1 MSSRTSASNLSH
13 VPPRPTERRFAT
25 RDEAV
30 AHARTQAR
38 DVVVTRQPEG
48 WSAEPVSGRAA
59 AAAVAGSR
67 EALLVDAAGA
77 LHTSRGGQFVPLA
90 DGFTAA
96 PASRVTA
103 TALPAVPA
111 TKQLNHGRNVE
122 WTPTFAFRPG
132 RDIEQ
137 LVDIMKWVS
146 DHVAPGL
153 PLKAAGSKHSWSP
166 AAATN
171 GVSIQPTGLTFIEPL
186 PQAGLFRVGSG
197 TRIRELNQALW
208 QQGRS
213 LPVLGGFD
221 GQTVGGVL
229 PTGTHG
235 SVLSAGPLAER
246 LIKSIDL
253 VTPQG
258 EKVRLEPRGG
268 LTDPEAFARTNAGW
282 KLIQDDE
289 VFDAAKINVGTF
301 GVVHSYVLD
310 TVPRFFMKEV
320 RTETTGEALQQQL
333 AGGNIRRL
341 AQTDDPRAPTQPLEG
356 HPPHAYHLEFLWNP
370 HSDKAIVTS
379 RQPLPEAEGK
389 RLEGTKADAARP
401 SRSLFRTFTMPS
413 ELGRPR
419 WADALFTHLH
429 GVVSA
434 LNDVALEVAPKMAVK
449 SVDSLLSMMV
459 DPDGYVARSYNVFN
473 IGDGPNQL
481 PAQSATLSVPLEGD
495 QYLEA
500 MSIIRDTARKFAEEK
515 GQYQTGP
522 ISLRF
527 VKGSTALLGDPVDVC
542 KFEIIFSGNDKGD
555 QRLARELTQAYDT
568 ALRAR
573 FGPGVRVHF
582 GQLQPNETDGP
593 ERLKAS
599 FPGFE
604 RFEAVRRSF
613 DPTGR
618 MLNAWQKRLFGVE

>member
-1 MSSRTSASNLSH
+1 MSSRTSASTLTPVH
-13 VPPRPTERRFAT
+13 LRPDERRFAT
-25 RDEAV
+25 QDEAV

-38 DVVVTRQPEG
+38 DVVVTPKDGG
-48 WSAEPVSGRAA
+48 WSAVPVASRAG
-59 AAAVAGSR
+59 AAAVAGGG

-77 LHTSRGGQFVPLA
+77 LHPSTA

-96 PASRVTA
+96 PASRVGA
-103 TALPAVPA
+103 PALPVVPA
-111 TKQLNHGRNVE
+111 TKQVNHGRNVE

-132 RDIEQ
+132 RDIDQ
-137 LVDIMKWVS
+137 LVDIMTWVS
-146 DHVAPGL
+146 RHVPAGV
-153 PLKAAGSKHSWSP
+153 PLKAAGSRHSWSP

-171 GVSIQPTGLTFIEPL
+171 GVSIQPMGLSFIEPL
-186 PQAGLFRVGSG
+186 PEVGLFRVGSG

-208 QQGRS
+208 KQGRS

-246 LIKSIDL
+246 LIKSLDL
-253 VTPQG
+253 VTPQA
-258 EKVRLEPRGG
+258 ERVRIEPRDGM
-268 LTDPEAFARTNAGW
+268 TDAAAFARTHPDW
-282 KLIQDDE
+282 KLIQDDD
-289 VFDAAKINVGTF
+289 VFNAAKINVGTF

-320 RTETTGEALQQQL
+320 RTETTGQALQAQL
-333 AGGNIRRL
+333 ANGNIRRL
-341 AQTDDPRAPTQPLEG
+341 AQSDDARAPNPPLDG

-370 HSDKAIVTS
+370 HSDKVIATS
-379 RQPLPEAEGK
+379 RQPLPEAEG
-389 RLEGTKADAARP
+389 RALEGTKADAVRP
-401 SRSLFRTFTMPS
+401 SRDLFRTFTMPS

-419 WADALFTHLH
+419 WAEALFTHLH
-429 GVVSA
+429 GAVSA
-434 LNDVALEVAPKMAVK
+434 INDVVLEVAPKMAVK

-459 DPDGYVARSYNVFN
+459 DPDGYVGRSYNVFN

-500 MSIIRDTARKFAEEK
+500 MNIIRETAQRFAREK
-515 GQYQTGP
+515 GEYQTGP

-573 FGPGVRVHF
+573 FGPGVRVHL

-604 RFEAVRRSF
+604 RFEAVRRTF

-618 MLNAWQKRLFGVE
+618 MLNPWQKRLFGVP

>member
-1 MSSRTSASNLSH
+1 MASRTSASALSPIH
-13 VPPRPTERRFAT
+13 PRPDERRFGS

-30 AHARTQAR
+30 AHARTQAS
-38 DVVVTRQPEG
+38 DVVITKNAGG
-48 WSAEPVSGRAA
+48 WSAVPVEGRAA
-59 AAAVAGSR
+59 AAAVAGGR

-77 LHTSRGGQFVPLA
+77 LHASSGGPFVPLV
-90 DGFTAA
+90 DGFSPAA
-96 PASRVTA
+96 ASRVA
-103 TALPAVPA
+103 VAALTRVPA
-111 TKQLNHGRNVE
+111 TKQVNHGRNVE
-122 WTPTFAFRPG
+122 WTPAFAFRPG
-132 RDIEQ
+132 RDIDQ
-137 LVDIMKWVS
+137 LVDIMTWVGRQ
-146 DHVAPGL
+146 VPQGV
-153 PLKAAGSKHSWSP
+153 PVKAAGSRHSWSP

-171 GVSIQPTGLTFIEPL
+171 GVSIQPMGLSFIEPL
-186 PQAGLFRVGSG
+186 PEAGLFRVGSG

-235 SVLSAGPLAER
+235 SVLSSGPLAER

-258 EKVRLEPRGG
+258 EKVRIEPRSGM
-268 LTDPEAFARTNAGW
+268 TDPEGFARTQPGW
-282 KLIQDDE
+282 RLIQDDE

-320 RTETTGEALQQQL
+320 RTETTGKALQRQL
-333 AGGNIRRL
+333 ANGDIRRL
-341 AQTDDPRAPTQPLEG
+341 ARTDDTRAPAQPLEG
-356 HPPHAYHLEFLWNP
+356 HPTHAYHLEFLWNP
-370 HSDKAIVTS
+370 HSDKVVVTS
-379 RQPLPEAEGK
+379 REPLPEAEGR

-401 SRSLFRTFTMPS
+401 SRNLFRTFTVPS
-413 ELGRPR
+413 EFGRPR
-419 WADALFTHLH
+419 WAEALFTHLH
-429 GVVSA
+429 GAVSA
-434 LNDVALEVAPKMAVK
+434 VNDVVLEVAPKMAVK
-449 SVDSLLSMMV
+449 SIDSLLSMMV
-459 DPDGYVARSYNVFN
+459 DRDGYVGRSYNVFN

-500 MSIIRDTARKFAEEK
+500 MSIIRDTAQRFAEEK

-573 FGPGVRVHF
+573 FGPGVRVHL
-582 GQLQPNETDGP
+582 GQVQPNDTDGP

-604 RFEAVRRSF
+604 RFEAVRRTF
-613 DPTGR
+613 DPGGR
-618 MLNAWQKRLFGVE
+618 MLNAWQRRLFGVE